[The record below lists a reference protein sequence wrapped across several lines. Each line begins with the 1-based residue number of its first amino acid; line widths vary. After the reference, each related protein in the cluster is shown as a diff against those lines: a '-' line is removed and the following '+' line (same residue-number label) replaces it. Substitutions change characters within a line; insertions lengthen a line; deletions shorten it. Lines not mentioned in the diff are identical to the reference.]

1 MNKNQKPSMSKRRAT
16 VAAVLCF
23 VAAIAI
29 AGTYTFSDYKKTQK
43 DELAK
48 AEEQTKQT
56 EDSQKAEET
65 GTSKIKNEDTDGNT
79 EDTGSESGDA
89 VTGKSSTS
97 GTGAGK
103 SGGGT
108 DVTGTDGNE
117 TGTDGTSTREDGTSD
132 TTTGAV
138 QTTSGA
144 GHNINF
150 TEDSYILWPVN
161 GAVIMSYSM
170 DKTVYFQTLDQYRY
184 NPAVIIEG
192 AEGDQV
198 LCGAPGVIKSID
210 VNAQTG
216 TTVNVDSG
224 NGYEFVYG
232 QLKEVPVKVGD
243 YVEAKSV
250 LGYVSQPT
258 KYYSKEGCNV
268 YFEMRKDGQPV
279 NPVEY
284 TADQD

>member
-43 DELAK
+43 NELAK
-48 AEEQTKQT
+48 AEEKIKQT
-56 EDSQKAEET
+56 EET
-65 GTSKIKNEDTDGNT
+65 GTSKIKNQNNEDDVDNDDEDDAEKT
-79 EDTGSESGDA
+79 ED
-89 VTGKSSTS
+89 GK
-97 GTGAGK
+97 GT
-103 SGGGT
+103 
-108 DVTGTDGNE
+108 TGTP
-117 TGTDGTSTREDGTSD
+117 GTDGTDVNATDQTENGTGTNEIGNSDSAADGI
-132 TTTGAV
+132 
-138 QTTSGA
+138 QTTSGS

-170 DKTVYFQTLDQYRY
+170 DKTVYFQTLDQYKY
-184 NPAVIIEG
+184 NPAVLIEG

-216 TTVNVDSG
+216 TTVNVDIG
-224 NGYEFVYG
+224 NGYELFYG

>member
-29 AGTYTFSDYKKTQK
+29 AGTYTFNDYRKTQK
-43 DELAK
+43 NELAK
-48 AEEQTKQT
+48 AEEKAKQ
-56 EDSQKAEET
+56 DSEAAKET
-65 GTSKIKNEDTDGNT
+65 GTSKIKNEDMTSDTDESDSNGT
-79 EDTGSESGDA
+79 GKDGTTTGSGTTDSGTTDSGT
-89 VTGKSSTS
+89 TGTS
-97 GTGAGK
+97 GSEGTGTSGSSGQTGTQATAGK
-103 SGGGT
+103 S
-108 DVTGTDGNE
+108 
-117 TGTDGTSTREDGTSD
+117 
-132 TTTGAV
+132 
-138 QTTSGA
+138 
-144 GHNINF
+144 HNINF

-161 GAVIMSYSM
+161 GAVI
-170 DKTVYFQTLDQYRY
+170 
-184 NPAVIIEG
+184 IEG

-198 LCGAPGVIKSID
+198 LCGAPGIVKSID
-210 VNAQTG
+210 VSAQTG
-216 TTVNVDSG
+216 TTVNVDIG
-224 NGYEFVYG
+224 NGYELLYG

>member
-1 MNKNQKPSMSKRRAT
+1 MGMTMMGCQYGGDADAKSEQEETKKDNKDN
-16 VAAVLCF
+16 
-23 VAAIAI
+23 
-29 AGTYTFSDYKKTQK
+29 SDLTR
-43 DELAK
+43 
-48 AEEQTKQT
+48 
-56 EDSQKAEET
+56 ET
-65 GTSKIKNEDTDGNT
+65 GTSKVKSEN
-79 EDTGSESGDA
+79 TGSSTEKSTTTESTDNEKNGSD
-89 VTGKSSTS
+89 
-97 GTGAGK
+97 GTGMTDQPEQNTTGTQATAGK
-103 SGGGT
+103 S
-108 DVTGTDGNE
+108 
-117 TGTDGTSTREDGTSD
+117 
-132 TTTGAV
+132 
-138 QTTSGA
+138 
-144 GHNINF
+144 HNINF

-170 DKTVYFQTLDQYRY
+170 DKTVYFQTLDQYKY

-198 LCGAPGVIKSID
+198 LCGAPGIIKSID
-210 VNAQTG
+210 VSAQTG
-216 TTVNVDSG
+216 TTVNVDIG
-224 NGYEFVYG
+224 NGYELLYG

-268 YFEMRKDGQPV
+268 YFEMRKNGQPV